1 MDNKTLHQA
10 EKTIADIACILELTG
25 HSSMGH
31 TYIIKSTHIITG
43 EQIYI
48 EVTVRTATIMKAITE
63 VEEDVNLAEF
73 ENARNK
79 IKAYRAMGM
88 YLPEF
93 SMFETRMAR
102 MELLAEEE

>member
-1 MDNKTLHQA
+1 
-10 EKTIADIACILELTG
+10 
-25 HSSMGH
+25 MGH

-43 EQIYI
+43 EPIYI

-102 MELLAEEE
+102 MELLAEE